1 MRNLKNLVPI
11 TLFIIILLSSASLY
25 AQGVKRQFVRFAYL
39 ADLHVSDVVSN
50 IEDLEISIAD
60 INTLKDID
68 FVVFAGDI
76 TEFGSD
82 KEIEIAKSIIS
93 RLNVP
98 YYVLSGNHDSKWS
111 ESGCNT
117 FAKVFGY
124 EYFSFEKNG
133 IQFIGTNSGP
143 NMRMAPALVP
153 REAMVWLDSVT
164 RALPR
169 EMPVVFI
176 NHYPLDDAMLNY
188 AHVIDM
194 LKRVNIQVSLCGH
207 GHSNRVLDFSGVRG
221 VMGRSNLRAGKVAAG
236 HAGYNIVT
244 IETGGATAT
253 ASAGIS
259 ATATTGISA
268 TANIKA
274 SASTNTSSS
283 ADASKNKK
291 ASTKA
296 TAATNKKTTS
306 ATNKKASVSAYTSTT
321 TSATANSVTVA
332 YVDASPNSTTNT
344 SSKTDSGSEYSLGK
358 ISFAVRSNG
367 ITQEPWHSIPLL
379 KHSAN
384 PVMHAPVDV
393 VWEYQDDSDI
403 GSAAAFA
410 FGNVYISNTAGVI
423 KSLDAADGSLK
434 WSFATGGKVFSSP
447 EVCEKS
453 AILVVGSSDNFIYGL
468 DAHSGKLLWKV
479 EAAKSVL
486 GSPSMLGDLVYIGA
500 SDGVFRAI
508 DIKSGRVV
516 WSYTGI
522 KSFIEAKPWADAEG
536 VYIGDWANRVYA
548 FEPKS
553 GKLMWEWTNR
563 KGRGLSAAAVW
574 PVKANGKLFVVTPE
588 RRSHAIDAL
597 TGKELWS
604 ARGGREAIGLSQDSS
619 AVYIKTMQDT
629 VIAFSTGDYNIAAT
643 SGTANISSTAGSA
656 GSTVSTGTAGTTI
669 SAASAGSTV
678 SASTAASTGT
688 ASLASSAA
696 SAGSTSSAAYTSNP
710 TFGNPAEYNAAANST
725 GNTPIK
731 LWESHTGYG
740 YEIAPSPMTTANG
753 LIFVPT
759 DKGNIFALNAADG
772 TVAWQYRFS
781 IALINYIRPI
791 TYNQKATAQPNNRL
805 LLVTSMDG
813 KVALLSY

>member
-1 MRNLKNLVPI
+1 MILTQNYKFLTLLITIFLATANLTANPGNKPV
-11 TLFIIILLSSASLY
+11 
-25 AQGVKRQFVRFAYL
+25 VRFAFL
-39 ADLHVSDVVSN
+39 ADLHISDVKSN
-50 IEDLEISIAD
+50 VEDLEASIDD
-60 INTLKDID
+60 INNLKDID
-68 FVVFAGDI
+68 FVILAGDI

-82 KEIEIAKSIIS
+82 EEIELAKSIIS
-93 RLNVP
+93 RLNIP

-124 EYFSFEKNG
+124 EYFSFDAG
-133 IQFIGTNSGP
+133 GVQFIGTNSGP

-169 EMPVVFI
+169 EKPVVFI

-188 AHVIDM
+188 AQVIDM
-194 LKRVNIQVSLCGH
+194 LKRVNIQASLCGH
-207 GHSNRVLDFSGVRG
+207 GHSNRLMDFSGIRG

-244 IETGGATAT
+244 IETASPAT
-253 ASAGIS
+253 ASANIS
-259 ATATTGISA
+259 
-268 TANIKA
+268 
-274 SASTNTSSS
+274 
-283 ADASKNKK
+283 
-291 ASTKA
+291 A
-296 TAATNKKTTS
+296 TAATN
-306 ATNKKASVSAYTSTT
+306 V
-321 TSATANSVTVA
+321 SATANSVTVA
-332 YVDASPNSTTNT
+332 YIETNSDQN
-344 SSKTDSGSEYSLGK
+344 SKIVNGPDFSFGK
-358 ISFAVRSNG
+358 ISFEVRSNG
-367 ITQEPWHSIPLL
+367 VTQEPWLMLPLL
-379 KHSAN
+379 KHTEN
-384 PVMHAPVDV
+384 PVMHAPVGV
-393 VWEYQDDSDI
+393 VWEFQDDSDI

-423 KSLDAADGSLK
+423 KALDAADGSVK

-453 AILVVGSSDNFIYGL
+453 GVLVVGSTDNFIYGL
-468 DAHSGKLLWKV
+468 DARSGKLRWRA
-479 EAAKSVL
+479 EASKSVL
-486 GSPSMLGDLVYIGA
+486 GSPSILGDLVYIGA

-508 DIKSGRVV
+508 EVKSGKVV
-516 WSYTGI
+516 WSYNGI

-548 FEPKS
+548 FEPKT

-588 RRSHAIDAL
+588 RRSHAIDAK

-604 ARGGREAIGLSQDSS
+604 ARGGREAIGLSEDGS

-629 VIAFSTGDYNIAAT
+629 VIAFSTLDYNIAANSTT
-643 SGTANISSTAGSA
+643 SANPTSKSTTTSAAGKTSSAVANASTKSDEKATNNSAGSSSSTA
-656 GSTVSTGTAGTTI
+656 
-669 SAASAGSTV
+669 AAN
-678 SASTAASTGT
+678 
-688 ASLASSAA
+688 
-696 SAGSTSSAAYTSNP
+696 TSNS
-710 TFGNPAEYNAAANST
+710 TFGSPAEYNSAVNVT

-772 TVAWQYRFS
+772 SVAWQYRFS